1 MAKERFLT
9 VMVPIKDEDCEP
21 QVFATLSDLVNSV
34 PPSLDNINKIYRLAD
49 GSYRRVWE
57 PTSGIFTYHRV
68 YDREFPYLG
77 DPLEIFDFTY
87 SATRMGSAPT
97 ISAQGVMRYA
107 YASGSTL
114 DGLWTQECHVVFN
127 GSKFH
132 LRQIPDS
139 SKSNEDARY
148 KYDMDFIDESVVLES
163 VYFYDVVQPFINE
176 KPVSE
181 NSVFSFYGDINELV
195 KRINAS
201 LIRSG
206 LASLVRK
213 YVGYPTS
220 PSNIVPYLT
229 YEQWTMMNVNP
240 SSLIGVVFANG
251 GEMQVFGQSIYAALH
266 GDYNRYLLEYIYEND
281 NGECTVVGYKCVIG
295 KDKYGDLSSSEEK
308 LLSFDNNTIH
318 EALQQFHDTFELEY
332 YIVKEKDSSGSFTG
346 NTLIM
351 VADCEHDFAD
361 IDPLTGDFVRDDE
374 GIPTTDNPFDY
385 GVNDELL
392 SKTKTN
398 TTDKIVTRI
407 TGVGSS
413 ENIPWYYPNPCPDG
427 WIKPILTRKGV
438 ALQDAVINY
447 PTDEGSTTEDY
458 IRYEK
463 YLKNRIGVPIKKGIL
478 KHISYGTS
486 YDYKGSAQPHSPN
499 PWPVFVQYY
508 ISETK
513 DMTLGAPSMTLYLD
527 YHQQQSGCSSFS
539 AKLYR
544 GPFMKNA
551 YGKYVWGVL
560 VSEYKSWETYSTP
573 DEFQTMMINKDGE
586 DITNSPLLIGGY
598 SYLLE
603 IQYNIPYNSIP
614 VVDWFDYEGYRYTA
628 QTITNQNVPSTY
640 TDPQTGLTHYYHA
653 FNAYV
658 GENFY
663 AYNDL
668 VPFAVF
674 GDTVVMGQNDRVDHY
689 LYPTD
694 AGYGVVNGNE
704 TEKVSPIPRQI
715 GMLYKDITSGVIYEC
730 KTSDANNIQTGQ
742 PTTVFSENPL
752 ISASSWI
759 NKFVDMKL
767 SVYQNDGWYING
779 KKVNL
784 NDYGGIWPVNGQGI
798 TYNTDIFDAIEFQRL
813 KWVTPLPNLMPEVFI
828 KTDGERRFYNAHN
841 YWDKKNS
848 VMFEGIADT
857 AIGEQQVGTFVR
869 NPLYKEEETDTD
881 DKHYDFENEYIQQLP
896 HEHIENFDDVKPS
909 IKGQINYVAV
919 VVDKLVIDDWA
930 NQYQNYFIQD
940 ENGNFVQATS
950 VYDYNETYYIRL
962 RIDVVEEFAYDTY
975 DDNEIWESGDNN
987 GEYKHPYF
995 FAKLRPLGFN
1005 IFDLAL
1011 QEDMV
1016 ISMTTGNCG
1025 ACNFRIG
1032 VDENYRKN
1040 PVQLWEY
1047 DVYRGDM
1054 LATATKVFNRGD
1066 LRRYTNLIGL
1076 YYNTN
1081 NQQSGYTPVEAGL
1094 GVIEGSSPAYYESNI
1109 AVFRRY
1115 QYTGESV
1122 EKGLV
1127 GTTKQNGKNHFEGD
1141 VVTNG
1146 KFIESQQDTT
1156 DNYVWVA
1163 LFKDTDSYGTLMPS
1177 SIPNYNDPTLNQYIR
1192 PKSIADVHDD
1202 YSTGEQDEE
1211 NADKFVLTNIRL
1223 PQIYLRRAEH
1233 ELSRKLV
1240 NYMYE
1245 HNYQKFNFSI
1255 KFSRIYVEENPN
1267 TDDNLNENSVLY
1279 VSYNNATYRQY
1290 VKSYTYTMK
1299 HDETLPELNVD
1310 MNEELSV
1317 SRTLEEKRR
1326 RDGKNLDGSLSSK
1339 INSKVKKSQDII
1351 EGRTIGRDSNHIMS
1365 GNIIIQG
1372 MDTSLVELA
1381 RNMED
1386 MYQSQGGDSSSSN
1399 VNDKNYVYEWATL
1412 ESSVTVNHNLGKF
1425 PSVTIV
1431 DTAGSEIIGD
1441 ITYVNENSVTLSFS
1455 APMRGKAYFN

>member
-107 YASGSTL
+107 DASGSTL

-132 LRQIPDS
+132 LRRIPDS

-181 NSVFSFYGDINELV
+181 NSVFSFYGDINELA

-201 LIRSG
+201 LLRSG

-213 YVGYPTS
+213 YVGYPQH
-220 PSNIVPYLT
+220 PSVNVPYLT
-229 YEQWTMMNVNP
+229 YEQWNKLNVDGYSLVGSNNVFQNP
-240 SSLIGVVFANG
+240 NQMIEFYN
-251 GEMQVFGQSIYAALH
+251 SIFLALD
-266 GDYNRYLLEYIYEND
+266 GDYNRYLLGYIYEND

-332 YIVKEKDSSGSFTG
+332 YIVKEKDSSGNFTG

-361 IDPLTGDFVRDDE
+361 IDPVTGDFVRDDE

-398 TTDKIVTRI
+398 TTEKIVTRI

-413 ENIPWYYPNPCPDG
+413 ENIPWHYPNPSPDG
-427 WIKPILTRKGV
+427 WIRAFYTEHGIEQTNVTVP
-438 ALQDAVINY
+438 Y
-447 PTDEGSTTEDY
+447 PTSEGTTTEEMAM
-458 IRYEK
+458 YERF
-463 YLKNRIGVPIKKGIL
+463 LKNRIGVPIKRGVVKDVLFGTDYNMAMPLPSEDYYILVFYYQMDTHGIQMPRMTL
-478 KHISYGTS
+478 ELDYNPSQSKCSRVTASLLRDGTEIGS
-486 YDYKGSAQPHSPN
+486 YDSSEIYPSPTAFQDMFMSRDGEHA
-499 PWPVFVQYY
+499 VGLMSDKEFTLQVAYY
-508 ISETK
+508 IPKSE
-513 DMTLGAPSMTLYLD
+513 MP
-527 YHQQQSGCSSFS
+527 
-539 AKLYR
+539 
-544 GPFMKNA
+544 
-551 YGKYVWGVL
+551 
-560 VSEYKSWETYSTP
+560 VS
-573 DEFQTMMINKDGE
+573 QIA
-586 DITNSPLLIGGY
+586 
-598 SYLLE
+598 
-603 IQYNIPYNSIP
+603 
-614 VVDWFDYEGYRYTA
+614 DYEGY
-628 QTITNQNVPSTY
+628 
-640 TDPQTGLTHYYHA
+640 YY
-653 FNAYV
+653 
-658 GENFY
+658 
-663 AYNDL
+663 
-668 VPFAVF
+668 
-674 GDTVVMGQNDRVDHY
+674 Q
-689 LYPTD
+689 
-694 AGYGVVNGNE
+694 
-704 TEKVSPIPRQI
+704 S
-715 GMLYKDITSGVIYEC
+715 SVI
-730 KTSDANNIQTGQ
+730 
-742 PTTVFSENPL
+742 ENPL
-752 ISASSWI
+752 QGYSYCFVGDNFYQLDNLSSFAEWSPLPPYPLLDGGYSTNGQSSGKVAPMPRSLNKQYKDVVSGVVYTCNTSNSDSLTI
-759 NKFVDMKL
+759 NENNAFTANPIMSGDEWLKSFVNMKIR
-767 SVYQNDGWYING
+767 VYDNDGWYINN
-779 KKVNL
+779 KRIRLV
-784 NDYGGIWPVNGQGI
+784 DYGVDSPELPSGSLAL
-798 TYNTDIFDAIEFQRL
+798 DIFGAIEFQRL
-813 KWVTPLPNLMPEVFI
+813 KWVIPLPNLMPEVFI

-848 VMFEGIADT
+848 NLFVGTADT
-857 AIGEQQVGTFVR
+857 MIGEQQVGSFVR

-881 DKHYDFENEYIQQLP
+881 DKHYDFENEYKQTMP

-919 VVDKLVIDDWA
+919 AVDKLVIEDWE

-940 ENGNFVQATS
+940 ENGYFVQASS

-975 DDNEIWESGDNN
+975 DDNEIWETGDNN

-1016 ISMTTGNCG
+1016 LSMTTGNCG

-1047 DVYRGDM
+1047 DVYRGDI
-1054 LATATKVFNRGD
+1054 LATATKVFSRGD
-1066 LRRYTNLIGL
+1066 LRRYVNLVGL
-1076 YYNTN
+1076 YYDTN
-1081 NQQSGYTPVEAGL
+1081 GQQNGYTPVQKGL
-1094 GVIEGSSPAYYESNI
+1094 GVIEGSSPAYYESDI

-1122 EKGLV
+1122 ENGLV
-1127 GTTKQNGKNHFEGD
+1127 GTTKRNGKNHFEGD

-1146 KFIESQQDTT
+1146 RFIESQQDTT
-1156 DNYVWVA
+1156 ENYVWVA

-1177 SIPNYNDPTLNQYIR
+1177 AIPNYNDPTLDQYIR

-1202 YSTGEQDEE
+1202 YSTAEQDEE

-1299 HDETLPELNVD
+1299 HDEALPELNVD

-1317 SRTLEEKRR
+1317 SRSLEDKRR
-1326 RDGKNLDGSLSSK
+1326 RDSKKLDGSLSSK
-1339 INSKVKKSQDII
+1339 ISSKVRKAQDII

-1381 RNMED
+1381 RRVGE
-1386 MYQSQGGDSSSSN
+1386 GGSTTVEEVDI
-1399 VNDKNYVYEWATL
+1399 
-1412 ESSVTVNHNLGKF
+1412 ESITN
-1425 PSVTIV
+1425 
-1431 DTAGSEIIGD
+1431 AEIDEIC
-1441 ITYVNENSVTLSFS
+1441 V
-1455 APMRGKAYFN
+1455 

>member
-34 PPSLDNINKIYRLAD
+34 PPSLYNINKIYRLAD

-107 YASGSTL
+107 DSGGSTL

-132 LRQIPDS
+132 LRRIPDS

-148 KYDMDFIDESVVLES
+148 RYDMDFIDESVVLES

-181 NSVFSFYGDINELV
+181 NSVFSFYGDINELA

-201 LIRSG
+201 LLRSG

-213 YVGYPTS
+213 YVGYPQH
-220 PSNIVPYLT
+220 PSVNVPYLT
-229 YEQWTMMNVNP
+229 YEQWNKLNVDGYALVGSNNVFPNP
-240 SSLIGVVFANG
+240 NQMIEFYN
-251 GEMQVFGQSIYAALH
+251 SIFLALD

-332 YIVKEKDSSGSFTG
+332 YIVKEKDSSGNFTG

-398 TTDKIVTRI
+398 TTDKIITRI

-413 ENIPWYYPNPCPDG
+413 ENIPWHYPNPSPDG
-427 WIKPILTRKGV
+427 WIRPFFTEHGIEQTNAIIDYQTNEGTTSDEY
-438 ALQDAVINY
+438 AL
-447 PTDEGSTTEDY
+447 
-458 IRYEK
+458 YERF
-463 YLKNRIGVPIKKGIL
+463 LKNRIGVPIKRGVVKGVFFGTDYNMALPSPSEDYYIL
-478 KHISYGTS
+478 VFYYQIDTHGIEIPRITLELDYNPSESKCTRLQASLMRGGNVVDS
-486 YDYKGSAQPHSPN
+486 YDTNDTYASP
-499 PWPVFVQYY
+499 
-508 ISETK
+508 T
-513 DMTLGAPSMTLYLD
+513 M
-527 YHQQQSGCSSFS
+527 
-539 AKLYR
+539 
-544 GPFMKNA
+544 
-551 YGKYVWGVL
+551 
-560 VSEYKSWETYSTP
+560 
-573 DEFQTMMINKDGE
+573 FQTMFLSRDGKHQ
-586 DITNSPLLIGGY
+586 TNIAPNEVYTLQIAY
-598 SYLLE
+598 Y
-603 IQYNIPYNSIP
+603 IPQSEMPSSQI
-614 VVDWFDYEGYRYTA
+614 VDYEGYHYISRA
-628 QTITNQNVPSTY
+628 LPVGE
-640 TDPQTGLTHYYHA
+640 TGYYG
-653 FNAYV
+653 YV

-663 AYNDL
+663 QVQDL
-668 VPFAVF
+668 IPFIDWAIIGQSSPYVY
-674 GDTVVMGQNDRVDHY
+674 DTGYSVDGTKETKI
-689 LYPTD
+689 LPIQRN
-694 AGYGVVNGNE
+694 NG
-704 TEKVSPIPRQI
+704 KY
-715 GMLYKDITSGVIYEC
+715 YKDIGTGVIYLC
-730 KTSDANNIQTGQ
+730 FDSSDTEIGIGQ
-742 PTTVFSENPL
+742 GEHRYAFEESPVMSGDEWFKS
-752 ISASSWI
+752 
-759 NKFVDMKL
+759 FVNMRL
-767 SVYQNDGWYING
+767 RVYDNDGWYINN
-779 KKVNL
+779 KKVVL
-784 NDYGGIWPVNGQGI
+784 SDYGLSSPYQPGGYVAL
-798 TYNTDIFDAIEFQRL
+798 DIFNAIEFQRL

-828 KTDGERRFYNAHN
+828 KTDGERRFYIAHN
-841 YWDKKNS
+841 YWDKANG

-881 DKHYDFENEYIQQLP
+881 DKHYDFENEFVQNLP

-1016 ISMTTGNCG
+1016 LSLTTGNCG

-1047 DVYRGDM
+1047 DVYRGDI
-1054 LATATKVFNRGD
+1054 LATATKVFNKGD

-1122 EKGLV
+1122 ENGLV
-1127 GTTKQNGKNHFEGD
+1127 GTTKRNGKNHFEGD

-1146 KFIESQQDTT
+1146 KFIDSQQDTT

-1177 SIPNYNDPTLNQYIR
+1177 AIPNYNDPTLDQYIR
-1192 PKSIADVHDD
+1192 PKSIADV
-1202 YSTGEQDEE
+1202 QDEE

-1326 RDGKNLDGSLSSK
+1326 RDGKSLDGSLSSK
-1339 INSKVKKSQDII
+1339 ISSMVTKAQDTI

-1381 RNMED
+1381 RSMEKVS
-1386 MYQSQGGDSSSSN
+1386 QSQGGDSSSSN

-1412 ESSVTVNHNLGKF
+1412 ESSVTVNHNLGKY
-1425 PSVTIV
+1425 PSVTII

-1441 ITYVNENSVTLSFS
+1441 ITYVDENTVTLSFS
-1455 APMRGKAYFN
+1455 APTRGKACFN